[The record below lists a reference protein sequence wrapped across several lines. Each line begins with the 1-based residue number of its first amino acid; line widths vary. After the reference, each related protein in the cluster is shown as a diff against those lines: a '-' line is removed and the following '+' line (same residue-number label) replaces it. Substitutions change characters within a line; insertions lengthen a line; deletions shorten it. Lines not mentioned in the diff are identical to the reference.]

1 MYTLLIADDEHL
13 ERDAIELLVEKS
25 DLNVRTL
32 KAKNGREAVEL
43 VQSNRVD
50 IAFLD
55 IRMPGLS
62 GLGAAK
68 RITKIAPECRIVFL
82 TAWNSFDFAQE
93 ALRLGAKDY
102 LVKPASRNEVIML
115 LKRLVGELD
124 VQRQISA
131 DRQDAQE
138 IRNILKQFSR
148 SFFASLKY
156 GLVPDETLHT
166 YFSLEGIRE
175 QRGIALICDNLN
187 EQQLVRILK
196 GTNSQNTPYQACYFP
211 TIDRISILLFSPNP
225 ELLVHTLSGK
235 EVLDSCRTCHVG
247 VGRPFSDYQGIA
259 KAIREASQA
268 YLVSIRFKRS
278 LVLFDDREQLEHLAT
293 SENLERAERALVD
306 SVMKP
311 DVEMA
316 RRLAHQIQD
325 MIVLRYSDDDVAIL
339 EGFYESVLVMT
350 RTIRNR
356 IDHFHYEPLQKTS
369 LLEIERYCMDF
380 IDLACETIA
389 LDRRDKY
396 VRIFREVDSYM
407 NSHFA
412 EPLSLEQM
420 SELFGI
426 SPSYFSRLFRQYLGA
441 SFIDYL
447 TTCRMRV
454 AKQMIRT
461 GMKITEVATLTG
473 FSDYSYFSRV
483 FRNSEG
489 LSPRE
494 FQKQCTIL

>member
-62 GLGAAK
+62 GLEAAK
-68 RITKIAPECRIVFL
+68 RITEITPECRIVFL

-124 VQRQISA
+124 VQRSTGH
-131 DRQDAQE
+131 RQE
-138 IRNILKQFSR
+138 IRSILKQFSR

-156 GLVPDETLHT
+156 GLVPEETLHT

-175 QRGIALICDNLN
+175 QRGIALVCDNLN
-187 EQQLVRILK
+187 EQQLFRILK
-196 GTNSQNTPYQACYFP
+196 RVDGQSSPYQACYFP
-211 TIDRISILLFSPNP
+211 TVDRISILLFSSNP
-225 ELLVHTLSGK
+225 ELLMHALNEK
-235 EVLDSCRTCHVG
+235 ELLLTCRACHVG
-247 VGRPFSDYQGIA
+247 VGRPFSHYQGIA

-268 YLVSIRFKRS
+268 YLVSIRFNRS
-278 LVLFDDREQLEHLAT
+278 LVCFDDRKQLENLT
-293 SENLERAERALVD
+293 TGEELERTERALIEA
-306 SVMKP
+306 VMEP

-325 MIVLRYSDDDVAIL
+325 MIALRYPDDDVAIL

-350 RTIRNR
+350 RTIRSR

-369 LLEIERYCMDF
+369 LIEIERYCMDF

-389 LDRRDKY
+389 LDRKDKY

-407 NSHFA
+407 NSHYA
-412 EPLSLEQM
+412 EMLSLEQM

-461 GMKITEVATLTG
+461 GMKITEVSELTG

-494 FQKQCTIL
+494 FQKKCTIL